1 MKHPLVPH
9 IKTDTS
15 LAAIILGN
23 QYTITSDNPSFTQVY
38 DAIQNRESHER
49 IADLFNQANAIA
61 RYLQSGINP
70 TGETVTVVDV
80 HSGQLFFNGEEIHN
94 HVVDRILEFIA
105 QGLSAEPLINFLA
118 RLRKNSSKRS
128 IDELYRFCEHK
139 SLPITP
145 EGKLLAYK
153 GVNDDYTD
161 CHTRTFNNRP
171 GSVHSMKR
179 NDVDDDARQACSNG
193 FHVGSLEYATDFGS
207 RTVIVEVDPADV
219 VSVPFDCDGQKMRV
233 SKYKVVCDYKGPLP
247 GTLANAH
254 RPY

>member
-1 MKHPLVPH
+1 MKHPTVPYVATETG
-9 IKTDTS
+9 I
-15 LAAIILGN
+15 AAIILGQ
-23 QYTITSDNPSFTQVY
+23 QYTITSDNPSFAQVL
-38 DAIQNRESHER
+38 DAIQKCEAHEH

-61 RYLQSGINP
+61 RYLKAGIASG
-70 TGETVTVVDV
+70 GTVTVDV
-80 HSGQLFFNGEEIHN
+80 NSGQLFFNGEEIHN

-105 QGLSAEPLINFLA
+105 QGLSAGPLINFLA
-118 RLRKNSSKRS
+118 RLRKNPSKRS
-128 IDELYRFCEHK
+128 IDELYRFCEHQ

-161 CHTRTFNNRP
+161 VHTSRFDNHP
-171 GSVHSMKR
+171 GKVHSMPR

-193 FHVGSLEYATDFGS
+193 FHVGSLEYATGFGR

-219 VSVPFDCDGQKMRV
+219 VSVPFDSDNQKMRV
-233 SKYKVVCDYKGPLP
+233 SKYRVVCDYKGALSS
-247 GTLANAH
+247 TLADSR